1 MYLYQYCPALTKSA
15 MRLVKPEWLAKVRDS
30 RNAME
35 SDKYK

>member
-1 MYLYQYCPALTKSA
+1 MYLNQYLPSMSKALL
-15 MRLVKPEWLAKVRDS
+15 RLVGPKYLAKVRDS